1 MYWANFLHIFQP
13 PTQTE
18 ESVRKATS
26 ECYRKLVEI
35 LSHHQCA
42 RITLN
47 INASLTE
54 QLDRYGLNDVI
65 DGLRR
70 LAERGQIE
78 MTASAMYHPILP
90 LIPRSEMVRQ
100 IKLNTEVNR
109 KYFGDVYKP
118 VGFFPPEMCY
128 SRDVA
133 QIVAD
138 LGYRWIIVDEIS
150 INGNL
155 GNAPSDRIYNING
168 LKDFY
173 VFFKERAFS
182 DSITY
187 GSYQDVN
194 SFIDALGER
203 TKRHEYLLTGTE
215 GEIYGRNHHG
225 QEKLLSD
232 IYKSRAIGTCTI
244 SDLIIAFKHME
255 EIDPLPSSWSTCKDE
270 MARGT
275 PYQSWLDPSN
285 ELHKLQWQLTN
296 LAIDAISSLQDES
309 AQFRY
314 ARNLLDQG
322 LHSCQYFGA
331 SCRPEWDTDMIERG
345 ARMLV
350 ECIKTVKEK
359 LPNDVLDQAQ
369 ELYSDIKNKALQ
381 WQYSGEVDKLRAA
394 YLNSHPQSAVEQASV
409 PK

>member
-1 MYWANFLHIFQP
+1 MYWANFLHIYQP
-13 PTQTE
+13 PTQSE
-18 ESVRKATS
+18 EAIRKVTS

-35 LSHHQCA
+35 LSHHQSA
-42 RITLN
+42 RVTLN

-70 LAERGQIE
+70 LTERGQIE

-90 LIPRSEMVRQ
+90 LIPRSEMIRQ

-109 KYFGDVYKP
+109 KYFGDAYKP

-128 SRDVA
+128 SKDVA

-182 DSITY
+182 NSITY
-187 GSYQDVN
+187 GLYQDVN
-194 SFIDALGER
+194 SFFDALGER
-203 TKRHEYLLTGTE
+203 TKRHEYLLTGTD
-215 GEIYGRNHHG
+215 GEVYGRHLPEQDNI
-225 QEKLLSD
+225 LND

-244 SDLIIAFKHME
+244 SDLIIAFRHME
-255 EIDPLPSSWSTCKDE
+255 SIDPLPSSWSTCKDE

-296 LAIDAISSLQDES
+296 LAIDAISSIQSES
-309 AQFRY
+309 AQFRH

-331 SCRPEWDTDMIERG
+331 SCRPGWDTDMIERG

-359 LPNDVLDQAQ
+359 LPSDVLDQAQ
-369 ELYSDIKNKALQ
+369 ELYSTIKNKTLQ

-394 YLNSHPQSAVEQASV
+394 YLNSHPQPAVEQASV
-409 PK
+409 LK

>member
-1 MYWANFLHIFQP
+1 
-13 PTQTE
+13 
-18 ESVRKATS
+18 
-26 ECYRKLVEI
+26 
-35 LSHHQCA
+35 
-42 RITLN
+42 
-47 INASLTE
+47 
-54 QLDRYGLNDVI
+54 
-65 DGLRR
+65 
-70 LAERGQIE
+70 

-90 LIPRSEMVRQ
+90 LIPRSEMIRQ

-118 VGFFPPEMCY
+118 AGFFPPEMCY

-150 INGNL
+150 INGIL

-203 TKRHEYLLTGTE
+203 TKRHEYLLTGTD
-215 GEIYGRNHHG
+215 GEAYGHHHPW
-225 QEKLLSD
+225 QDNLLND
-232 IYKSRAIGTCTI
+232 IYKSRALGTCTI

-255 EIDPLPSSWSTCKDE
+255 EIEPLPSSCSAGEDE

-296 LAIDAISSLQDES
+296 LAIDAINSVQNDG
-309 AQFRY
+309 AQFRH

-322 LHSCQYFGA
+322 LHGGQYRGA
-331 SCRPEWDTDMIERG
+331 SCRPGWDTDMIDRG
-345 ARMLV
+345 ARTLV

-359 LPNDVLDQAQ
+359 LPNDILDQAQ
-369 ELYSDIKNKALQ
+369 ELYSAIKNKTLQ

-394 YLNSHPQSAVEQASV
+394 YIKSHPQPAVEQASV

>member
-1 MYWANFLHIFQP
+1 MYWANFLHIYQP

-18 ESVRKATS
+18 ESIRKTAS
-26 ECYRKLVEI
+26 ECYRKLVET
-35 LSHHQCA
+35 LSRHQCA

-90 LIPRSEMVRQ
+90 LIPRSEMIRQ
-100 IKLNTEVNR
+100 IKLNTEINR

-155 GNAPSDRIYNING
+155 GNAPRDRIYNING

-182 DSITY
+182 DNITY
-187 GSYQDVN
+187 GTYQDVN

-203 TKRHEYLLTGTE
+203 TKRHEYLLTCTD
-215 GEIYGRNHHG
+215 GEASVHYRPG

-244 SDLIIAFKHME
+244 SDLIIAFKHLE
-255 EIDPLPSSWSTCKDE
+255 AIDPLPSSCSAGEDE

-275 PYQSWLDPSN
+275 PYQNWLDASN
-285 ELHKLQWQLTN
+285 EMHKLQWQLTN
-296 LAIDAISSLQDES
+296 LAIDAISSLQNEN

-322 LHSCQYFGA
+322 LNSCQYRGA
-331 SCRPEWDTDMIERG
+331 SCRPWWDTDMIERG

-369 ELYSDIKNKALQ
+369 ELYSAIKNKTLQ

-394 YLNSHPQSAVEQASV
+394 YLNSHPRPAVERASM

>member
-1 MYWANFLHIFQP
+1 MYWANFLHIYQP

-18 ESVRKATS
+18 EGVRKAAG
-26 ECYRKLVEI
+26 ECYCKLVEI
-35 LSHHQCA
+35 LSRNQCA

-54 QLDRYGLNDVI
+54 QLDRYGLHDIIN
-65 DGLRR
+65 GLRR

-90 LIPRSEMVRQ
+90 LIPRSEVIRQ

-109 KYFGDVYKP
+109 KYFGDIYKP
-118 VGFFPPEMCY
+118 SGFFPPEMCY

-133 QIVAD
+133 HIVAD
-138 LGYRWIIVDEIS
+138 LGYRWIIIDEIS
-150 INGNL
+150 INGNM
-155 GNAPSDRIYNING
+155 GNAPCDKIYNING

-173 VFFKERAFS
+173 AFFRERSFS
-182 DSITY
+182 HKITQ
-187 GSYQDVN
+187 GAYQDVN

-203 TKRHEYLLTGTE
+203 TKRHEYLLTGSD
-215 GEIYGRNHHG
+215 GEAYGHQRPG
-225 QEKLLSD
+225 LDKLLSD
-232 IYKSRAIGTCTI
+232 IYKSRAVGTCTI
-244 SDLIIAFKHME
+244 SDLMIAFKHME
-255 EIDPLPSSWSTCKDE
+255 TVDPLPSSYNTCEDE
-270 MARGT
+270 MTKGA
-275 PYQSWLDPSN
+275 PYQNWLDPGN

-296 LAIDAISSLQDES
+296 LAIDAIGSLQNES

-322 LHSCQYFGA
+322 LHSGQYWGS
-331 SCRPEWDTDMIERG
+331 SCRPVWDTDMIERG

-350 ECIKTVKEK
+350 ECIRTVKEK

-381 WQYSGEVDKLRAA
+381 WQYSGEVDRLHEA
-394 YLNSHPQSAVEQASV
+394 YLNSHPMVTIAQA
-409 PK
+409 